1 MVPYAPPAQ
10 PLWQPSAPW
19 AAPAAP
25 VLVPVPGPGQ
35 FVTIPG
41 LETPHWMLVAE
52 ALWLERSV
60 GNSVGLGFSAYNGGS
75 GGHYGVTDSLYT
87 DDVLLPLETGVRLQ
101 ISRRISDRAAIE
113 ASYWGM
119 QQWSVGETIYGDPTN
134 DTVLTFSPWLQLSP
148 AIGGMNDHLGYT
160 YSSQVHNAEIN
171 ERLLLNA
178 YNPYWAL
185 DWLWGFRYFHLSDDF
200 TLSGSDQDTGYSE
213 NLNYQTNNNLVGMQ
227 IGLQGVRGW
236 DRFQVITEGKVGLL
250 ANFYT
255 QQGIDS
261 AGGNPPG
268 FTPLDASHNGTDLA
282 ALFEV
287 SITAR
292 LRVSQYLWLRAG
304 YQFYCVTGLAL
315 APRQLSGQ
323 DHGGTVSLDGLS
335 LGLETAW

>member
-1 MVPYAPPAQ
+1 MPRV
-10 PLWQPSAPW
+10 
-19 AAPAAP
+19 APAAP
-25 VLVPVPGPGQ
+25 VLVPAPGPGQ

-41 LETPHWMLVAE
+41 LETPHWMLAVE
-52 ALWLERSV
+52 ALWLERNV

-119 QQWSVGETIYGDPTN
+119 QQWSVGETLYGNPATDS
-134 DTVLTFSPWLQLSP
+134 VLTFSPWLQISP
-148 AIGGMNDHLGYT
+148 TADGMNDHLGYT

-200 TLSGSDQDTGYSE
+200 TLNGSDQDTGYSE

-236 DRFQVITEGKVGLL
+236 DRFQFITEGKVGLL

-255 QQGIDS
+255 QQGSDS

-268 FTPLDASHNGTDLA
+268 FVPLNVSQNGTDLS
-282 ALFEV
+282 ALFEL

-292 LRVSQYLWLRAG
+292 LRVTQYLWLRAG
-304 YQFYCVTGLAL
+304 YQLYCVTGLAL
-315 APRQLSGQ
+315 APRQLGGP
-323 DHGGTVSLDGLS
+323 DHNGTVTLDGLS